1 MEVNALV
8 RQFIKTE
15 LVTDHLY
22 SDLQDNDP
30 LLTTGIIDSLG
41 IVKILAFI
49 QEQFGVNVDDRE
61 IVPENFETVQAIS
74 SLIQQKLAGKQ

>member
-1 MEVNALV
+1 MEVNTLV

-15 LVTDHLY
+15 LVTDHNY
-22 SDLQDNDP
+22 ADLQDSDP

-49 QEQFGVNVDDRE
+49 QEQFGVNIDDRE
-61 IVPENFETVQAIS
+61 IIPENFETVQAIAA
-74 SLIQQKLAGKQ
+74 LIQKKLA